1 MKRCNKCGKDLPLD
15 AFTRRS
21 EVASG
26 YRNQC
31 KECEAVRTREKY
43 RRTTQILM
51 GKATPPRPPAP
62 SAPPEPQEHP
72 LQTAERY
79 RREAVARRDLK
90 AEHRAQAEE
99 IDALRATLEAL
110 GPLQAV
116 GSVQPFTPSR
126 DAKSDA
132 VACLVLS
139 DCHVEETVEFDRVN
153 GLNEYNPT
161 IAEWRTANAFRNGL
175 TLAMGAARDSKIGVL
190 YLQLL
195 GDFFS
200 GYLHPELEQENAMAP
215 GDAAAFAMRL
225 ITSGIKYLL
234 KESPFKVVIDAL
246 PGNHGRMTRFQQFAN
261 ATGTSLETF
270 MYRAVAEQ
278 FRDDPRVEFH
288 IAQSGEVYRKFFER
302 FTQRLIHGYQIRYGG
317 GVGGITIPVNKWIA
331 NANTSIPATLTTMG
345 HFHQLFN
352 GKTFWVNGSLI
363 GWNNYAQ
370 SSGFKFEAPCQ
381 SFYLIHAQEG
391 GSLALNAPVWV
402 KDKRERRYSA

>member
-1 MKRCNKCGKDLPLD
+1 MSDTTKPCVRCGQRLPLTE
-15 AFTRRS
+15 FVRRGHTRR
-21 EVASG
+21 G
-26 YRNQC
+26 ICY
-31 KECEAVRTREKY
+31 ECERARGRDRDARAKVQPGE
-43 RRTTQILM
+43 
-51 GKATPPRPPAP
+51 
-62 SAPPEPQEHP
+62 SP
-72 LQTAERY
+72 LQASERHY
-79 RREAVARRDLK
+79 REAAASRDLR
-90 AEHRAQAEE
+90 AEHKAQHDE
-99 IDALRATLEAL
+99 IKVLRETLKAL
-110 GPLQAV
+110 GPLQHV
-116 GSVQPFTPSR
+116 GNIKAFSPSI
-126 DAKSDA
+126 DKKSDA
-132 VACLVLS
+132 VACIVLS

-153 GLNEYNPT
+153 GLNEFNPT
-161 IAEWRTANAFRNGL
+161 IAEWRMQNAFKNGL
-175 TLAMGAARDSKIGVL
+175 TLAMGAARDSKIGTL
-190 YLQLL
+190 YMSWL

-200 GYLHPELEQENAMAP
+200 GYLHPELEQENALAP

-225 ITSGIKYLL
+225 LASGVKYLL
-234 KESPFKVVIDAL
+234 KESPFRIVIDAL

-261 ATGTSLETF
+261 AVGTSLESF

-278 FRDDPRVEFH
+278 FRDEPRVEIH

-352 GKTFWVNGSLI
+352 GKSFWVNGSLI

-381 SFYLIHAQEG
+381 SFYLIHAQDG

-402 KDKRERRYSA
+402 RDRRERSYSA